1 MLLRPDPA
9 QRGRPVEI
17 RGLATGMSEAAD
29 YAALTAALTAAHW
42 ITGRRTQRS
51 GGA

>member
-17 RGLATGMSEAAD
+17 RGLATGMSEAAG
-29 YAALTAALTAAHW
+29 YAALTAARW

>member
-29 YAALTAALTAAHW
+29 YAALTAAHW